1 MGGSARTEGVDAIV
15 IGSQTR
21 GWCRSGA
28 NLGPAPILKGQSSG
42 KTEPGDMGSYSQKFR
57 AACHTLFVVVV
68 NGLDPL
74 FRNMLHRCVD
84 DVRYVRPYATMCTV
98 LGEEV

>member
-28 NLGPAPILKGQSSG
+28 NLGTAPILPPKG
-42 KTEPGDMGSYSQKFR
+42 
-57 AACHTLFVVVV
+57 AVVWK
-68 NGLDPL
+68 D
-74 FRNMLHRCVD
+74 
-84 DVRYVRPYATMCTV
+84 
-98 LGEEV
+98 

>member
-1 MGGSARTEGVDAIV
+1 
-15 IGSQTR
+15 
-21 GWCRSGA
+21 
-28 NLGPAPILKGQSSG
+28 
-42 KTEPGDMGSYSQKFR
+42 MGSYSQKFR

-74 FRNMLHRCVD
+74 FRNMLHRSVD
-84 DVRYVRPYATMCTV
+84 DVRCVGPYAKMCTV